1 MNFQYYCPECKNEL
15 VEIKKELTCSSCQ
28 NQYIYKNNYVVFKN
42 NNLLKKSDEDKKI
55 KILLKKIKIKNFED
69 GVNEFLKLNN
79 EFEYKLKN
87 TQYDKSIDTIFHSI
101 GNNNL
106 RCLDI
111 KSELG
116 NRSEILSKI
125 FKQVYSIECNEDYV
139 EVQKKRFT
147 ERKCNNITISNSDT
161 LKLPFKDNF
170 FDLILCNGILDNT
183 KKISNENDQY
193 KIQEQ
198 LIKELKRVTSEKGTI
213 IFGVNNTN
221 INTKFKK
228 VLKNSKCLKQNFSD
242 YISILENNELIVN
255 PLWALPSYD
264 QPFYSGEINN
274 NISLKSFF
282 RNISIFMSSF
292 RGGKRQNRIKEFMLL
307 FFKKINYPFIRN
319 MLEIFSPSF
328 VFCCS
333 KNENLDSIVNL
344 IKKET
349 GYENIL
355 RMSRHEK
362 ILFMLLNMKG
372 EIEKVVF
379 IKRYGYN
386 LTNKIKKY
394 ERKFPNLDEPKEGI
408 WITDWIE
415 GEPINPN
422 NQQEVNLMIKW
433 LIDFQ
438 KNKKIEIMNKKY
450 VDKEIEQMKNDLKE
464 LGYQDY
470 TKYDNL
476 FKKYEK
482 FIEKNKVYLSPVH
495 GDFWFPNCL
504 FNSKNNEVNVID
516 WTTYSQKGNPYEDFF
531 WFLCN
536 LMGMTSK
543 EPLLEFKNSLDGRG
557 KMNKSISYLKSEIN
571 SYFGFKVDFILLLQI
586 HLIKWMIIQKQ
597 IGVRM
602 ELNSRPDQNSLQQ
615 KMLKILSNY

>member
-1 MNFQYYCPECKNEL
+1 MNFQYNCPKCKNKLLEN
-15 VEIKKELTCSSCQ
+15 KKELICNNCPNS
-28 NQYIYKNNYVVFKN
+28 YIYKNNYAIFEN
-42 NNLLKKSDEDKKI
+42 NNLLKKLNEDKTI
-55 KILLKKIKIKNFED
+55 KKLLKKIQTESFEE
-69 GVNEFLKLNN
+69 GVNQFLKLNS
-79 EFEYKLKN
+79 EFKFKLKN
-87 TQYDKSIDTIFHSI
+87 TQYDKSIDTIFHSV

-116 NRSEILSKI
+116 NKSEILSKI
-125 FKQVYSIECNEDYV
+125 FKQVYSIEYNEDYI
-139 EVQKKRFT
+139 EIQKKRF
-147 ERKCNNITISNSDT
+147 EDRGCINISISNSNI
-161 LKLPFKDNF
+161 LKLPFQDNF

-183 KKISNENDQY
+183 KKISNENDQH

-198 LIKELKRVTSEKGTI
+198 LIKELKRVTNEKGTI
-213 IFGVNNTN
+213 IFGVNNSN
-221 INTKFKK
+221 MSTKFKK
-228 VLKNSKCLKQNFSD
+228 ILKNSKSLKQNFSE
-242 YISILENNELIVN
+242 YISILQNNELIVN

-264 QPFYSGEINN
+264 QPFYSGEIND

-282 RNISIFMSSF
+282 RDISIFMSSF
-292 RGGKRQNRIKEFMLL
+292 RGGKRQNKIKEFMLL
-307 FFKKINYPFIRN
+307 LFKKINYPFIKN

-333 KNENLDSIVNL
+333 KNENLDSIINL

-362 ILFMLLNMKG
+362 ILFMLLNIKG

-379 IKRYGYN
+379 LKRYGHSLPN
-386 LTNKIKKY
+386 EIKKY
-394 ERKFPNLDEPKEGI
+394 ERKFPNLNEPSERI
-408 WITDWIE
+408 WITDWIK

-422 NQQEVNLMIKW
+422 NQEEVNLMIKW

-438 KNKKIEIMNKKY
+438 KNKRIGIMNKEY
-450 VDKEIEQMKNDLKE
+450 ANEEIKQMKNGLKK
-464 LGYQDY
+464 LGHQDHS
-470 TKYDNL
+470 KYDSL
-476 FKKYEK
+476 FEKYEK
-482 FIEKNKVYLSPVH
+482 FIEKNEVNLTPVH

-504 FNSKNNEVNVID
+504 FNSKNKEINVID

-543 EPLLEFKNSLDGRG
+543 EPLVEFKNSLEGRG
-557 KMNKSISYLKSEIN
+557 KMNKSINHLKKEIN
-571 SYFGFKVDFILLLQI
+571 SHFGFKVDFNLLLQI
-586 HLIKWMIIQKQ
+586 NLIKWMIIQEQ
-597 IGVRM
+597 ISVKI
-602 ELNSRPDQNSLQQ
+602 ELDFKPNQNSLHQ